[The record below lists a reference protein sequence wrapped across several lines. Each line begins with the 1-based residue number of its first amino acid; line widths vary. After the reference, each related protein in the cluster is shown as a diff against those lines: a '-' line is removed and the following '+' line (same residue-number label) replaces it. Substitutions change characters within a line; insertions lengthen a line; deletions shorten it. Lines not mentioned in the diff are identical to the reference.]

1 MVTKM
6 RTAILISGRGS
17 NMNSLIAAAQDPDF
31 PAQISLVLSNRM
43 DAPGVQ
49 TAQANGIKSNV
60 IISSSFPQREIY
72 ERVLDESLRAAHV
85 SLVCLAGF
93 MRILSPWFV
102 ERWMGRM
109 INIHPSL
116 LPSYK
121 GLHTH
126 QRVLDDGGRIHGCTT
141 HFVVPELDAGPMI
154 MQAAVPVQPDDTE
167 ELLAARVLEQEHR
180 IYPHSLAL
188 VASGAAKLVDGKCI
202 LQGVRSA
209 RGLVISPGM

>member
-1 MVTKM
+1 MVAKM

-17 NMNSLIAAAQDPDF
+17 NMSSLIEAAKAPEF
-31 PAQISLVLSNRM
+31 PAQIALVLANRM

-49 TAQANGIKSNV
+49 IAQANGVKSNV
-60 IISSSFPQREIY
+60 IISQSFPQREVY

-93 MRILSPWFV
+93 MRVLSPWFV

-126 QRVLDDGGRIHGCTT
+126 QRALDDGVKIHGCTT
-141 HFVVPELDAGPMI
+141 HFVMPELDAGPAI
-154 MQAAVPVQPDDTE
+154 MQAAVPVHVNDTE
-167 ELLAARVLEQEHR
+167 DTLAARVLEQEHK
-180 IYPHSLAL
+180 IYPRTLSM
-188 VASGAAKLVDGKCI
+188 VATGQAQLVDGRCV
-202 LQGVRSA
+202 LTNAVAA
-209 RGLVISPGM
+209 RGTIVSPSL